1 MAGRQSGLDD
11 GNLSALMRWPRRRRV
26 WSDGA
31 VMASAAGDKQ
41 ATITRRLTTP
51 YDDNTPYR
59 PIYTQPAPPPASNAL
74 PVFVARGGVQ
84 FTPVLGLGIV
94 TYLSFR

>member
-31 VMASAAGDKQ
+31 VMSSASGDKQ
-41 ATITRRLTTP
+41 ATITRRLTSP
-51 YDDNTPYR
+51 YDENTPYR

-74 PVFVARGGVQ
+74 PVFVARGVQ